1 MNATIPDG
9 QQEPMRPQ
17 RDPAASMSL
26 LTQILFNPLDAGYH
40 SYGAAKSSMT
50 AAQKVLVVILAV
62 ALGFVSMTAVKN
74 LRAPTRFDIE
84 ASLLTQVHE
93 RTEIVN
99 TLDKENE
106 QINAKIS
113 AETQSL
119 TPGSDELPDGTAL
132 ATAQK
137 TVHGKGLRVT
147 LNDAP
152 QTAIETSSPRSTGK
166 VRDHDL
172 RMVVNAL
179 WSAGAE
185 AMSINGIRLG
195 PGSFIRTAGSSVLVN
210 VKPVHAPYIVEA
222 IGDPTELSVSLVR
235 GASGDYLSSVE
246 SLQGIQI
253 VTQSVEELTME
264 GRDARPLRHTTPV
277 NELRS
282 H

>member
-1 MNATIPDG
+1 MSSPHHAPSQQSQDG
-9 QQEPMRPQ
+9 QH
-17 RDPAASMSL
+17 DPAASMSL

-40 SYGAAKSSMT
+40 SYEARSSST
-50 AAQKVLVVILAV
+50 SPVQKIIVVVLAISLGVLTVSAV
-62 ALGFVSMTAVKN
+62 RN
-74 LRAPTRFDIE
+74 LRAPDRFDIE
-84 ASLLTQVHE
+84 ASLLSQVQE
-93 RTEIVN
+93 RTDIVN
-99 TLDKENE
+99 GLDEEIDTLG
-106 QINAKIS
+106 AKIS
-113 AETQSL
+113 HTTENL
-119 TPGSDELPDGTAL
+119 TPGNGDLSDATAL

-137 TVHGKGLRVT
+137 GATGKGLRVT
-147 LNDAP
+147 LSDAP
-152 QTAIETSSPRSTGK
+152 STAIETPNSRTSGK

-222 IGDPTELSVSLVR
+222 IGDPAELSVALVR

-253 VTQSVEELTME
+253 TTQSVEELTMV
-264 GRDARPLRHTTPV
+264 GRDARPLRHTSPV
-277 NELRS
+277 EKK
-282 H
+282 

>member
-1 MNATIPDG
+1 MSESTPPPSTRSQDA
-9 QQEPMRPQ
+9 E

-40 SYGAAKSSMT
+40 SYESQKNPPSVLQKIIVIVLAISLGAITVS
-50 AAQKVLVVILAV
+50 AV
-62 ALGFVSMTAVKN
+62 RN
-74 LRAPTRFDIE
+74 LRAPDRFAVE

-93 RTEIVN
+93 RTDIVN
-99 TLDKENE
+99 GLDKE
-106 QINAKIS
+106 IATLSAKIS
-113 AETQSL
+113 ATTQSL
-119 TPGSDELPDGTAL
+119 TPGNADLADGTAL

-137 TVHGKGLRVT
+137 GASGQGLRVT

-152 QTAIETSSPRSTGK
+152 STAIETPNTRTSGK

-210 VKPVHAPYIVEA
+210 VKPVHTPYIVEA
-222 IGDPTELSVSLVR
+222 IGDPAELSVALVR

-246 SLQGIQI
+246 SLHGIQI
-253 VTQSVEELTME
+253 TTQSIEELTMV
-264 GRDARPLRHTTPV
+264 GRDTRPLRHATPV
-277 NELRS
+277 EK
-282 H
+282 

>member
-1 MNATIPDG
+1 MTTTPPEEQTQKDAP
-9 QQEPMRPQ
+9 P

-40 SYGAAKSSMT
+40 SYGSEKSPTT
-50 AAQKVLVVILAV
+50 AVQKIIVIALAL
-62 ALGFVSMTAVKN
+62 ALGFVSITAVKN
-74 LRAPTRFDIE
+74 LRAPTRFDVE
-84 ASLLTQVHE
+84 ASLLTQVQE
-93 RTEIVN
+93 RTEVVN
-99 TLDKENE
+99 TLDSENE
-106 QINAKIS
+106 QINAKIA
-113 AETQSL
+113 AETHNL
-119 TPGSDELPDGTAL
+119 TPGNNELSAATAL

-137 TVHGKGLRVT
+137 AVQGKGLRVT

-152 QTAIETSSPRSTGK
+152 STAIETSTPRQTGK

-253 VTQSVEELTME
+253 TTQSVEELTME

-277 NELRS
+277 Q
-282 H
+282 

>member
-1 MNATIPDG
+1 MSASPPPPVKDSHDVN
-9 QQEPMRPQ
+9 

-40 SYGAAKSSMT
+40 SYGSQRIPT
-50 AAQKVLVVILAV
+50 TPLQKIIVVVLAISLGILAV
-62 ALGFVSMTAVKN
+62 SAVRN
-74 LRAPTRFDIE
+74 LRAPDRFDIE

-93 RTEIVN
+93 RTDIVN
-99 TLDKENE
+99 ELDEE
-106 QINAKIS
+106 IDAISAKIS
-113 AETQSL
+113 ETTENL
-119 TPGSDELPDGTAL
+119 TPGIGDLSDATAL

-137 TVHGKGLRVT
+137 GVTGKGLRIT

-152 QTAIETSSPRSTGK
+152 SSALETQNTRTSGK

-185 AMSINGIRLG
+185 AMTINGIRLG

-222 IGDPTELSVSLVR
+222 IGDPTELSVALVR

-246 SLQGIQI
+246 SLQGIQ
-253 VTQSVEELTME
+253 VTTQSVEELTMV

-277 NELRS
+277 EK
-282 H
+282 

>member
-1 MNATIPDG
+1 MSTPPNSK
-9 QQEPMRPQ
+9 QQETPAVAH
-17 RDPAASMSL
+17 DPAASMSL

-40 SYGAAKSSMT
+40 SYGAQRQPTSLL
-50 AAQKVLVVILAV
+50 QKIIVVLLAIS
-62 ALGFVSMTAVKN
+62 LGFIAVSAVRN
-74 LRAPTRFDIE
+74 LRAPDRFDVE
-84 ASLLTQVHE
+84 ASLLTQVQE
-93 RTEIVN
+93 RSDIVDQLDAENDSLSATISQTTE
-99 TLDKENE
+99 
-106 QINAKIS
+106 
-113 AETQSL
+113 SL
-119 TPGSDELPDGTAL
+119 TPGTGDLSAATAL

-137 TVHGKGLRVT
+137 EATGKGLRVT

-152 QTAIETSSPRSTGK
+152 STALETANSRTSGK

-185 AMSINGIRLG
+185 AMTINGIRLG

-222 IGDPTELSVSLVR
+222 IGDPAELSVSLVR

-253 VTQSVEELTME
+253 TTQSVEELTMV

-277 NELRS
+277 EK
-282 H
+282 